1 MSFGLSVSS
10 STVSSVLL
18 SLFLFWPAY
27 FEEKIQC
34 TCKKDVESV
43 RCEAFQLT
51 EHDDGRPIYRDH
63 LKRLSQQACT
73 HKVRLRFCA
82 WFLEEID
89 SFSLVFWGRQTDVPI
104 VPARAVVF
112 HFDLRFLG
120 YDFGVNRP
128 PAGARFFVVQ
138 TAVCVT
144 KTHLAGPQNRRCPY
158 PEHLHSIHASVRE
171 GIAR

>member
-112 HFDLRFLG
+112 HFDLRFFRL
-120 YDFGVNRP
+120 RLWSE
-128 PAGARFFVVQ
+128 PAPSRGKVFRGTNGSLCHKNTPCRA
-138 TAVCVT
+138 
-144 KTHLAGPQNRRCPY
+144 
-158 PEHLHSIHASVRE
+158 PE
-171 GIAR
+171 